1 MKAGKV
7 EPTLKSFKDGKGAI
21 PPQTPRA
28 RGSIC
33 CPSRQPP
40 PITAPAAGGWNGGE
54 GAGWGGGGVEELP
67 MLEAGGAEHNLGFDV
82 KYMRGVPNRKHT
94 KSCSSFQIVNID
106 CKKNLFRTSKFQMI
120 FTKNYGMSRWNE
132 TKNIGKTIEVLP
144 IVQLLYSCCC
154 CFLLKCRWH

>member
-7 EPTLKSFKDGKGAI
+7 EPALKSFKDGKGAT

-40 PITAPAAGGWNGGE
+40 PSQHQPRAGE
-54 GAGWGGGGVEELP
+54 WGGGRRVGRKGVEELP

-82 KYMRGVPNRKHT
+82 KYMRGVPNRKHN

-106 CKKNLFRTSKFQMI
+106 CKKNLFRTSKFQMN
-120 FTKNYGMSRWNE
+120 FTKNYGMSR
-132 TKNIGKTIEVLP
+132 
-144 IVQLLYSCCC
+144 
-154 CFLLKCRWH
+154 

>member
-7 EPTLKSFKDGKGAI
+7 EPALKSFKDGKGAT
-21 PPQTPRA
+21 PPK
-28 RGSIC
+28 
-33 CPSRQPP
+33 PP
-40 PITAPAAGGWNGGE
+40 AQGAQYVAPAGSHPHHSTSRGRVK
-54 GAGWGGGGVEELP
+54 WGGGRRVGRKGVEELP

-82 KYMRGVPNRKHT
+82 KYMRGVPNRKHN

-132 TKNIGKTIEVLP
+132 TKNIGKTIEMLP
-144 IVQLLYSCCC
+144 IVQLLHSCS
-154 CFLLKCRWH
+154 CFLLKCRRH